1 MPSIKR
7 RTKIVKP
14 SEITPNEALSIAK
27 EACIYGFPMV
37 DNYRI
42 LYSYFV
48 NKADPEYKG
57 DWNVIHS
64 EARVYTPED
73 KVVQTPNADT
83 PYSMLGAD
91 LRTEPLV
98 LTMPQVDNGRYYSAQ
113 FIDLYTFNFFYVGT
127 RSTGNDAGSFLL
139 AGPGWKGPRPEGI
152 KRVIRSETELAL
164 VIFRTQLFNP
174 DDIENVKRIQA
185 GYKVQ
190 PLSRFL
196 GRTTPSPAPGIDF
209 IEPLAAEQER
219 TSLDFLNIMNFVL
232 QFCSIHP
239 SELELMSRFSRLGI
253 KADRKFYSEGLSPE
267 MHQAIEDGM
276 TDAWKS
282 EAALL
287 KQIAEGKASGVK
299 LFGSREDMEN
309 NYLNRMVAAAT
320 GIYGNSWEEAI
331 YYVYYLDSAGHA
343 VDTKNYRYRLH
354 FRGGQLPPVSA
365 FWSVTLYELPSQLL
379 SANALNRYVINSSM
393 VSNMQRDADGGL
405 SIYIQHDSPGD
416 DKISNWLPAPKA
428 SIKLTLRLYAP
439 RHEVSHW
446 KAPALDRVKNQKL
459 KKIEK

>member
-7 RTKIVKP
+7 QTRVVKQ

-57 DWNVIHS
+57 SWNVIHS
-64 EARVYTPED
+64 EARVYTPKD

-83 PYSMLGAD
+83 LYSILGAD

-98 LTMPQVDNGRYYSAQ
+98 LTMPRVDNGRYYSAQ
-113 FIDLYTFNFFYVGT
+113 FVDLYTFNFFYVGT

-139 AGPGWKGPRPEGI
+139 VEPHWKGLRPEGI

-174 DDIENVKRIQA
+174 DDIENVKKIQA
-185 GYKVQ
+185 GYQVQ
-190 PLSRFL
+190 PLSKFL
-196 GRTTPSPAPGIDF
+196 GHPTPPSAPDIDF
-209 IEPLAAEQER
+209 IEPLAADQER
-219 TSLDFLNIMNFVL
+219 TSLEFLNIMNFLL

-239 SELELMSRFSRLGI
+239 SELQLMSRFARLGI
-253 KADRKFYSEGLSPE
+253 RADQKFYSEGLSPE
-267 MHQAIEDGM
+267 LHQAIEDGM
-276 TDAWKS
+276 TDAWRS
-282 EAALL
+282 EATLL

-299 LFGSREDMEN
+299 LFGSREYMEN
-309 NYLNRMVAAAT
+309 NYLNRMTAAAT

-331 YYVYYLDSAGHA
+331 YHVYYFDSAGHA
-343 VDTKNYRYRLH
+343 IDTKNYQYKLH

-379 SANALNRYVINSSM
+379 SANALNRHLINSSM

-405 SIYIQHDSPGD
+405 SVYIQHDSPGE

-439 RHEVSHW
+439 RPEVSHW
-446 KAPALDRVKNQKL
+446 KAPVLDRVSDKKRKKL
-459 KKIEK
+459 EK

>member
-7 RTKIVKP
+7 RTKTVEQT
-14 SEITPNEALSIAK
+14 EITPNEALAIAK

-42 LYSYFV
+42 LDSYFV

-57 DWNVIHS
+57 TWNVIHN
-64 EARVYTPED
+64 EARVYTPDD
-73 KVVQTPNADT
+73 KAVETPNADT
-83 PYSMLGAD
+83 PFSILGTD
-91 LRTEPLV
+91 LRAEPLV
-98 LTMPQVDNGRYYSAQ
+98 LTMPKVDRGRYYSVQ

-127 RSTGNDAGSFLL
+127 RPTGNDAGSFLL
-139 AGPGWKGPRPEGI
+139 AGPGWTGPRPEGI

-174 DDIENVKRIQA
+174 DDIENVRKIQA
-185 GYKVQ
+185 GYQVQ
-190 PLSRFL
+190 PLSKFM
-196 GRTTPSPAPGIDF
+196 GHATPPSAPGIDF

-276 TDAWKS
+276 TDAWRS
-282 EAALL
+282 EATLL

-309 NYLNRMVAAAT
+309 NYLNRMAAAAT
-320 GIYGNSWEEAI
+320 GIHGNSWEEAI

-343 VDTKNYRYRLH
+343 VDTKNYQYRLH
-354 FRGGQLPPVSA
+354 FRGGQLPPVSG

-393 VSNMQRDADGGL
+393 VRNMQRDGDGGL
-405 SIYIQHDSPGD
+405 SIYVQHDSPGN

-439 RHEVSHW
+439 RPEVSQW
-446 KAPALDRVKNQKL
+446 RAPALERTKDQKL
-459 KKIEK
+459 KKLEK